1 MIVTTQIQKTFTIKK
16 IWNFSKNKNSRYFS
30 KKLNVKSPLPH
41 VNGV

>member
-1 MIVTTQIQKTFTIKK
+1 MIVTTQIQKTFTLKRYGIFKK
-16 IWNFSKNKNSRYFS
+16 KSRYFS